1 MKEVDNVLRILKET
15 KQAFQNNDSYKLK
28 QLSNQTT
35 NTASLTQDLDNIALA
50 VIVYSL
56 SKIAEREN
64 YKQLPGWKNFRSKI
78 NIFLEKSI
86 SDVEKKDY
94 DSFKKDFKKIRA
106 TIENLSGKLKKYI
119 KELFRYAEI
128 NKASRLHEHGLSM
141 EQTAE
146 LLGISMYELADY
158 VGKTGIADVPESQT
172 MNVKQRIKL
181 AEEFFIWM
189 NQKQKK

>member
-181 AEEFFIWM
+181 AEEFFI
-189 NQKQKK
+189 

>member
-1 MKEVDNVLRILKET
+1 MKEVENVLRILKET
-15 KQAFQNNDSYKLK
+15 KTAFQTNNSFKLK

-56 SKIAEREN
+56 SKIVEREN
-64 YKQLPGWKNFRSKI
+64 YKQLPGWKNFYSKI
-78 NIFLEKSI
+78 NLFVDKSI
-86 SDVEKKDY
+86 RDIEKKDY
-94 DSFKKDFKKIRA
+94 NAFEGDFKKIKG

-119 KELFRYAEI
+119 KDVFRYAKI

-141 EQTAE
+141 EQTSK

-158 VGKTGIADVPESQT
+158 IGKTGIADAPESQT

-181 AEEFFIWM
+181 VERFFR
-189 NQKQKK
+189 